1 MVADSLIPPSR
12 LSYGSGRSTS
22 CQRVRHAAYLSE
34 RDPSE
39 PRRSNS
45 FTRCCRLRHR
55 VDDQLDRLH
64 VCCRSQS
71 VSKRGRTDDAFS
83 RRAGYASISTLDVR
97 TGRFW
102 ANSIST
108 RLRSRR
114 DCSKAS
120 VPASALPRH
129 LAVPFCRSKFTDWL
143 AGAVPNSYPNVDLL
157 WDSVIAGPWGWPR
170 STVQARVPARR

>member
-1 MVADSLIPPSR
+1 MMLFR
-12 LSYGSGRSTS
+12 
-22 CQRVRHAAYLSE
+22 E
-34 RDPSE
+34 E
-39 PRRSNS
+39 PVTPVYRRWMCEQVG
-45 FTRCCRLRHR
+45 F
-55 VDDQLDRLH
+55 
-64 VCCRSQS
+64 
-71 VSKRGRTDDAFS
+71 G
-83 RRAGYASISTLDVR
+83 
-97 TGRFW
+97 
-102 ANSIST
+102 ANRIST